1 LKSKIIKILI
11 IGGTGF
17 IGYHLSKRCLKNN
30 WEVTSI
36 STSKPKND
44 RLIKNVKYILCD
56 ISKKNLLKKK
66 IKKNYDYVVNLGG
79 YVDHSNKIKTFNS
92 HYVGCKNL
100 ADIFIKKKITTFVQM
115 GSSLENGNKN
125 SPQTEA
131 ALTKTSRLRT
141 VYSNAKL
148 KSSIYL
154 SNMYKKKKFPVV
166 IFRLYLAYGPGQSMN
181 RFLPIIINGCLKN
194 KTFPTSHGRQMRDF
208 IYIDDVI
215 EAIMKSLTIKNA
227 VGKILNLGTGKPQK
241 LIKIINQIIK
251 ICKGG
256 KADFGKVLIR
266 NDEILNLY
274 SNIRYTRSVLKW
286 KPNTTFKKGLLKT
299 INFYVKKNERFS

>member
-1 LKSKIIKILI
+1 MKSKIKKILI

-17 IGYHLSKRCLKNN
+17 IGYHLSKRCLKKN
-30 WEVTSI
+30 WEVSSI
-36 STSKPKND
+36 SISKPKNN

-79 YVDHSNKIKTFNS
+79 YVDHSKKMKTYNS

-100 ADIFIKKKITTFVQM
+100 ADIFVKKKIITFVQM
-115 GSSLENGNKN
+115 GSSLENGNRN
-125 SPQTEA
+125 SPQKET
-131 ALTKTSRLRT
+131 LLPKTSKLKT

-148 KSSIYL
+148 KASIYL
-154 SNMYKKKKFPVV
+154 SNLYKKKKFPVV
-166 IFRLYLAYGPGQSMN
+166 IFRLYLAYGPGQSIN

-194 KTFPTSHGRQMRDF
+194 KTFPTSHGRQIRDF

-215 EAIMKSLTIKNA
+215 DAIMKSLINKNA
-227 VGKILNLGTGKPQK
+227 IGKILNLGTGKPQK
-241 LIKIINQIIK
+241 LIKIINQIIR

-256 KADFGKVLIR
+256 KADFGKISIR

-274 SNIRYTRSVLKW
+274 SNIKYTRSVLNW
-286 KPNTTFKKGLLKT
+286 KPNTTFKRGLQKT
-299 INFYVKKNERFS
+299 INFYKKNE

>member
-1 LKSKIIKILI
+1 
-11 IGGTGF
+11 
-17 IGYHLSKRCLKNN
+17 
-30 WEVTSI
+30 
-36 STSKPKND
+36 
-44 RLIKNVKYILCD
+44 
-56 ISKKNLLKKK
+56 
-66 IKKNYDYVVNLGG
+66 
-79 YVDHSNKIKTFNS
+79 
-92 HYVGCKNL
+92 
-100 ADIFIKKKITTFVQM
+100 
-115 GSSLENGNKN
+115 
-125 SPQTEA
+125 
-131 ALTKTSRLRT
+131 
-141 VYSNAKL
+141 
-148 KSSIYL
+148 
-154 SNMYKKKKFPVV
+154 
-166 IFRLYLAYGPGQSMN
+166 MN